1 MKPGTFML
9 VAGLCAWGYTTPA
22 FCQEVLPEV
31 SVIATNYKYLKN
43 VGGKEIA
50 QPVQRLQRMAA
61 SYDVKNSDFY
71 EEDYDS
77 YFISFYLPEG
87 EILAAYDKDGKLLR
101 TAEKY
106 KDIKLPSTVT
116 KAVITQ
122 YPNWSITKDI
132 YQVNYY
138 GQDGGSAV
146 KKYKLVLQNGT
157 KRLRVQVNEKG
168 EIS

>member
-1 MKPGTFML
+1 ML
-9 VAGLCAWGYTTPA
+9 LAGLCVLGSATRA
-22 FCQEVLPEV
+22 LCQEVLPEV

-43 VGGKEIA
+43 VGGKEVA
-50 QPVQRLQRMAA
+50 VPVQRLQRMAA
-61 SYDVKNSDFY
+61 TYDIKNSDYY
-71 EEDYDS
+71 EEDYET

-106 KDIKLPSTVT
+106 KDIRLPSAVA
-116 KAVITQ
+116 KAVVTQ
-122 YPNWSITKDI
+122 YPNWSITKDV
-132 YQVNYY
+132 YLVNYFSA
-138 GQDGGSAV
+138 DGGSAE
-146 KKYKLVLQNGT
+146 KKYKLVLQNGS